1 MEAPLLE
8 FLRRRFGLELALR
21 IEGRWRANFGLAPG
35 AAALPGERHHEYDDL
50 FALLTEYAREASEE
64 IHSMARWL
72 AFSCMGENHL
82 WEDLGLPERPALT
95 SLIGECFPRLRQLNS
110 QNMRWKK
117 FFYKQLCNRE
127 QVFACR
133 APTCDQCCEFA
144 LCFETPS
151 DQESD
156 WQFPSALTG
165 RRKVE
170 PIELVD

>member
-8 FLRRRFGLELALR
+8 FLRRRFGLELALC
-21 IEGRWRANFGLAPG
+21 IEERWRANFGLAPG
-35 AAALPGERHHEYDDL
+35 AVALPGPRHQEYDDL
-50 FALLTEYAREASEE
+50 VALLTEYAREASEE
-64 IHSMARWL
+64 IHSVGRWL

-95 SLIGECFPRLRQLNS
+95 NLIGECFPRLRQLNS

-133 APTCDQCCEFA
+133 APSCDQCSEFA
-144 LCFETPS
+144 LCFESADPQGS
-151 DQESD
+151 SWE
-156 WQFPSALTG
+156 FPLALTA
-165 RRKVE
+165 RRKSE
-170 PIELVD
+170 PMELVA